1 MRSIFAYTG
10 HPGTVAA
17 LKLAPL
23 LFVRPGELRTAEW
36 AEIDLDAA
44 EWRIPDADLLE
55 AQSEPL
61 HRAAAEVLHKDVG
74 AGRELAGTQPAV
86 AGPGHDDRLIGP
98 TDQEAK
104 P

>member
-1 MRSIFAYTG
+1 M
-10 HPGTVAA
+10 
-17 LKLAPL
+17 LAP
-23 LFVRPGELRTAEW
+23 GDELAKAGNT
-36 AEIDLDAA
+36 
-44 EWRIPDADLLE
+44 
-55 AQSEPL
+55 
-61 HRAAAEVLHKDVG
+61 